1 MNIAHVIFNATE
13 HRARTNISPQNV
25 KAFVNELEQAAS
37 HNFKTKQNNL
47 FGNDFEFLLSS
58 DSSLHEH
65 KLRLEISMFINEE
78 IVAKRMD
85 VRDKHEIMNNYLN
98 LIEVTPM
105 FMFSKHQEVDRES
118 GYFYEQNKILVPNPK
133 ML

>member
-1 MNIAHVIFNATE
+1 M
-13 HRARTNISPQNV
+13 

-37 HNFKTKQNNL
+37 HNFKTKNNYL
-47 FGNDFEFLLSS
+47 FENDFELLLSS